1 MNNGSKSRLR
11 KADDAYHH
19 GDLRNALLGVARRL
33 LDEGG
38 QEGLSLRE
46 LARLAGVSANAPY
59 RHFASRDEI
68 LAEVAAQG
76 FGELSAR
83 FDAHQ
88 ADIQANR
95 LVGMCDV
102 YTEFALE
109 QPAMYRVMFGAEKQA
124 LMEFEVLQ
132 QAAYSCFGRL
142 VAATIDA
149 YGGGHPEEAA
159 TLARAS
165 AIWALVHGWS
175 RLAIDGVTCFL
186 PTEAVAPASV
196 PARAVIESWRSKE
209 PARKQISR
217 SPKLQR

>member
-1 MNNGSKSRLR
+1 MKASPRLR

-19 GDLRNALLGVARRL
+19 GDLRNALLRAARRL

-38 QEGLSLRE
+38 HDGLSLRE

-76 FGELSAR
+76 FIELSAR
-83 FDAHQ
+83 FDAYG
-88 ADIQANR
+88 AATPVDR

-102 YTEFALE
+102 YTGFALE

-124 LMEFEVLQ
+124 LMDFEVLQ
-132 QAAYSCFGRL
+132 QAAHGCFGRL

-149 YGGGHPEEAA
+149 HGGGHPEEAA

-165 AIWALVHGWS
+165 AIWALVHGWA

-186 PTEAVAPASV
+186 PTDAVAPASV
-196 PARAVIESWRSKE
+196 PARAIIASWRC
-209 PARKQISR
+209 PAAAG
-217 SPKLQR
+217 P